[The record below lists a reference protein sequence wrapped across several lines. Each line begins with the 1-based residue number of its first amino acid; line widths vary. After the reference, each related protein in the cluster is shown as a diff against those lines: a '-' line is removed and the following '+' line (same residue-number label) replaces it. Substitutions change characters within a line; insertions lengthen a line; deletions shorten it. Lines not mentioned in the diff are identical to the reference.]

1 MNLEYIYNETM
12 SEKNK
17 RTIFVVVLQLA
28 MAMLFIPSPSWMS
41 GSMRVIYQSYF
52 ADVVIPF
59 SFYFLLSLIS
69 DNFKKLK
76 KWWVKALLVFGLCAL
91 SETLQYFGVFALARV
106 FDPVDY
112 LMYGVGV
119 LLAAFVDRQIFTRL
133 FPFWE

>member
-1 MNLEYIYNETM
+1 MYNELM

-17 RTIFVVVLQLA
+17 RTIFVVVLQLVLA
-28 MAMLFIPSPSWMS
+28 MFFIASKSWMS

-52 ADVVIPF
+52 ADVIIPF
-59 SFYFLLSLIS
+59 GFYFLLTLSS
-69 DNFKKLK
+69 DNHKQLK

-119 LLAAFVDRQIFTRL
+119 LLAAFVDRQIFTRI
-133 FPFWE
+133 FSYWE

>member
-1 MNLEYIYNETM
+1 MYNESM

-28 MAMLFIPSPSWMS
+28 MAMLFIANPSWMGS
-41 GSMRVIYQSYF
+41 SMRVIYQSYF
-52 ADVVIPF
+52 ADVIIPF
-59 SFYFLLSLIS
+59 SFYFLLTLSS
-69 DNFKKLK
+69 DNHKQLK

>member
-1 MNLEYIYNETM
+1 MYNEPM

-28 MAMLFIPSPSWMS
+28 IAMLFIANPSWMS

-52 ADVVIPF
+52 ADVIIPF
-59 SFYFLLSLIS
+59 SFYFLLTLSS
-69 DNFKKLK
+69 DNHKQLK

-91 SETLQYFGVFALARV
+91 SETLQYFGVYALARV

-112 LMYGVGV
+112 LMYGMGV
-119 LLAAFVDRQIFTRL
+119 LLAAFVDRQIFTRML
-133 FPFWE
+133 PFWE

>member
-1 MNLEYIYNETM
+1 M
-12 SEKNK
+12 
-17 RTIFVVVLQLA
+17 VVLQLVLA
-28 MAMLFIPSPSWMS
+28 MFFIASKSWMS

-52 ADVVIPF
+52 ADVIIPF
-59 SFYFLLSLIS
+59 GFYFLLTLSS
-69 DNFKKLK
+69 DNHKQLK

-119 LLAAFVDRQIFTRL
+119 LLAAFVDRQIFTRI
-133 FPFWE
+133 FSYWE

>member
-1 MNLEYIYNETM
+1 M

-17 RTIFVVVLQLA
+17 QTIFVVVFQLA
-28 MAMLFIPSPSWMS
+28 MAMFFVASRSWMS

-52 ADVVIPF
+52 ADVILPF

-69 DNFKKLK
+69 DNHKQLS

-119 LLAAFVDRQIFTRL
+119 LLAAFVDRQILTRII
-133 FPFWE
+133 PFWE

>member
-1 MNLEYIYNETM
+1 M

-28 MAMLFIPSPSWMS
+28 IAMLFIANPSWMS
-41 GSMRVIYQSYF
+41 DSMRVIYQSYF
-52 ADVVIPF
+52 ADVIIPF
-59 SFYFLLSLIS
+59 SFYFLLTLVS
-69 DNFKKLK
+69 DNRKQLK

-119 LLAAFVDRQIFTRL
+119 LLAAFVDRQIFTRML
-133 FPFWE
+133 PFWE

>member
-1 MNLEYIYNETM
+1 M
-12 SEKNK
+12 SARNK

-28 MAMLFIPSPSWMS
+28 LAMFFIANKSWMG

-52 ADVVIPF
+52 ADVIIPF
-59 SFYFLLSLIS
+59 SFYFLLSLSS
-69 DNFKKLK
+69 DNHKQLE

-91 SETLQYFGVFALARV
+91 SETLQYFGFYALARV

-119 LLAAFVDRQIFTRL
+119 LLAAFVDRQIFTRML
-133 FPFWE
+133 PFWE

>member
-1 MNLEYIYNETM
+1 M

-17 RTIFVVVLQLA
+17 RTIFVVVLQSV
-28 MAMLFIPSPSWMS
+28 MAVFFVAGKSWMS
-41 GSMRVIYQSYF
+41 GSLRVFYQSYF
-52 ADVVIPF
+52 ADVIIPF

-69 DNFKKLK
+69 DSHKQLN

-119 LLAAFVDRQIFTRL
+119 LLAAFVDRQIFSRI

>member
-1 MNLEYIYNETM
+1 M
-12 SEKNK
+12 SEKYK
-17 RTIFVVVLQLA
+17 RAIFVVVLQLA
-28 MAMLFIPSPSWMS
+28 VAMLFIANPNWMS
-41 GSMRVIYQSYF
+41 GSLRVLYQSYF

-59 SFYFLLSLIS
+59 SFYFLLSLVS
-69 DNFKKLK
+69 DNHKQLE

-119 LLAAFVDRQIFTRL
+119 LLAAFVDRQLFTRML
-133 FPFWE
+133 PFWE

>member
-1 MNLEYIYNETM
+1 MYNELM

-17 RTIFVVVLQLA
+17 RTIFVVVLQLVLA
-28 MAMLFIPSPSWMS
+28 MFFIASKSWMS

-52 ADVVIPF
+52 ADVIIPF
-59 SFYFLLSLIS
+59 GFYFLLTLSS
-69 DNFKKLK
+69 DNHKQLK

-119 LLAAFVDRQIFTRL
+119 LLAAFVDRQIFTRT
-133 FPFWE
+133 FSYWE

>member
-1 MNLEYIYNETM
+1 M

-17 RTIFVVVLQLA
+17 RTIFVVVLQLVLA
-28 MAMLFIPSPSWMS
+28 MFFIASKSWMS

-52 ADVVIPF
+52 ADVIIPF
-59 SFYFLLSLIS
+59 SFYFLLSLMS
-69 DNFKKLK
+69 DNHEQLK

-119 LLAAFVDRQIFTRL
+119 LLAAFVDRQIFTRII
-133 FPFWE
+133 PFWE

>member
-1 MNLEYIYNETM
+1 M

-28 MAMLFIPSPSWMS
+28 VATLFIASPSWMS
-41 GSMRVIYQSYF
+41 RSMRVIYQSYF

-59 SFYFLLSLIS
+59 SFYFLLSLMS
-69 DNFKKLK
+69 DNFKQLK

-106 FDPVDY
+106 FDPLDY

-119 LLAAFVDRQIFTRL
+119 LLAAFVDRQIFARML
-133 FPFWE
+133 PFWE

>member
-1 MNLEYIYNETM
+1 M
-12 SEKNK
+12 SAKNK

-28 MAMLFIPSPSWMS
+28 IAMLFIANPSWMS

-52 ADVVIPF
+52 ADVIIPF
-59 SFYFLLSLIS
+59 SFYFLLTLVS
-69 DNFKKLK
+69 DNFKQLK

-119 LLAAFVDRQIFTRL
+119 LLAAFVDRQIFTRML
-133 FPFWE
+133 PFWE